1 MKLDDDYNSSY
12 EKGKYQSTLAAVIVF
27 TVIAVVI
34 VVLIANADKIKR
46 RDAAHNSVYVT
57 ASSVVES
64 VSEEEYSYGVS
75 SLHPE
80 DLDFY
85 QMYKGEDNSESVSE
99 DIGQGTTDFG
109 VCEISDGLIEIKAS
123 KGDIF
128 LGGADFDNAISSWIV
143 DECKSQHGVDI
154 SKDQDYVDYNKLKKA
169 GCDFVMIRVGQRG
182 YTSGQITIDDYF
194 EDNIRRASQAGLEI
208 GVYFWSQA
216 VTEEEAI
223 EEAQFVIDNVKD
235 YTLVYP
241 VAFVMQYPEEGT
253 ARVEALTRAEKTT
266 VTRAFLKKIEE
277 AGYKSV
283 VYGDKAWLIKYLEL
297 NKVVSDY
304 DVWLSEEGDLPTYPY
319 EYTMWQYNKK
329 GSISGISGT
338 YTLNE
343 ILGVF
348 FCAAFFR
355 KLINRLIVC
364 YCGFNLC
371 VEAADN
377 KFSVYVY

>member
-46 RDAAHNSVYVT
+46 RDAAHNSVSVT

-85 QMYKGEDNSESVSE
+85 QMYKGEDNTESVSESVSE
-99 DIGQGTTDFG
+99 EETVELGPEEDGKHTLVTYYDGTTEW
-109 VCEISDGLIEIKAS
+109 VSISKYITKNIYDYTNLYNQDGIMEYS
-123 KGDIF
+123 KNGHV
-128 LGGADFDNAISSWIV
+128 ISSF
-143 DECKSQHGVDI
+143 GVDI
-154 SKDQDYVDYNKLKKA
+154 SKDQDYVDFNKLKKA

-182 YTSGQITIDDYF
+182 YTSGQITIDEYF

-253 ARVEALTRAEKTT
+253 ARVEALTRADKTT

-329 GSISGISGT
+329 GSISGIKGDVSFNISMVD
-338 YTLNE
+338 YTL
-343 ILGVF
+343 
-348 FCAAFFR
+348 R
-355 KLINRLIVC
+355 
-364 YCGFNLC
+364 
-371 VEAADN
+371 
-377 KFSVYVY
+377 